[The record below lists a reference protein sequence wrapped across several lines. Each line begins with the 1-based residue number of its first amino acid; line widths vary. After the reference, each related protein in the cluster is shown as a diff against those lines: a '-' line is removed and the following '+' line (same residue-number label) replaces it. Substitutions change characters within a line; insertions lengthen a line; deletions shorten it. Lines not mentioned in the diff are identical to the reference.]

1 MSAKAWPVVLRE
13 RTPAGIVTLRPLR
26 IRDAKDWREVRA
38 RNADWLSPWEATV
51 PTPSAERAP
60 SFNDMVRRLRD
71 EAREG
76 RGMPF
81 AVLLDGHFVGQLS
94 VGALSMGSYRGCFI
108 GYWVDADVAGQGV
121 IPTAVAMATDHLFTT
136 VGLHRVELAI
146 RPENQASI
154 RVAEKLGFRLEG
166 TRERYLHIN
175 GQWRDHLIFV
185 ANPED
190 FPDGVLQR
198 WRQTRHT

>member
-1 MSAKAWPVVLRE
+1 MTSKAWPVVLRE
-13 RTPAGIVTLRPLR
+13 RTAAGIVTLRPLR

-38 RNADWLSPWEATV
+38 RNADWLSPWEASV
-51 PTPSAERAP
+51 PTPSTERAP
-60 SFNDMVRRLRD
+60 SFHDMVRRLRD

-108 GYWVDADVAGQGV
+108 GYWVDSDVAGQGV
-121 IPTAVAMATDHLFTT
+121 IPTAVAMASDHLFTN

-146 RPENQASI
+146 RPQNKASI

-166 TRERYLHIN
+166 MRERYLHIN
-175 GQWRDHLIFV
+175 GEWRDHLIYV

-190 FPDGVLQR
+190 FPDGVLNR
-198 WRQTRHT
+198 WRQSRHT